1 MFCSMWFFLERKCKK
16 ENQNQRQAQ
25 KQVYTLL
32 QIEAAAITTTIAEA
46 EERLAAFVVAV
57 AVVGVVA
64 LVAVV
69 VAVVLDS
76 FISIVK
82 FAINCSSAA
91 QRQPSANYVHASN
104 RYRYRNRSVT
114 DTRGHSSGRCRQSYI
129 QIQIQAVLW
138 IQIQRIRNYK
148 FTVYKYSV
156 QHSE

>member
-1 MFCSMWFFLERKCKK
+1 M
-16 ENQNQRQAQ
+16 
-25 KQVYTLL
+25 

-46 EERLAAFVVAV
+46 EERPAAFVVAV
-57 AVVGVVA
+57 AVVGV
-64 LVAVV
+64 VAVV

-104 RYRYRNRSVT
+104 RYRYRSVT
-114 DTRGHSSGRCRQSYI
+114 DTRGQSSGRCRQNYI

-138 IQIQRIRNYK
+138 IQIQRIRYYK

>member
-1 MFCSMWFFLERKCKK
+1 MLQHVVFPVDKTQK
-16 ENQNQRQAQ
+16 ENQRQIQ
-25 KQVYTLL
+25 KQIYTLL

-46 EERLAAFVVAV
+46 EERPAAFVVAV
-57 AVVGVVA
+57 AVVDVVVGV
-64 LVAVV
+64 VAVV

-104 RYRYRNRSVT
+104 RYRYRSVT
-114 DTRGHSSGRCRQSYI
+114 DTRGQGSGRCRQNYI

-156 QHSE
+156 QHRE

>member
-1 MFCSMWFFLERKCKK
+1 MQKGKSKSKASTKTSLHIVANRSRSNYNNNCGSRRKACSICCGCRCCWRCCFSCCC
-16 ENQNQRQAQ
+16 
-25 KQVYTLL
+25 
-32 QIEAAAITTTIAEA
+32 
-46 EERLAAFVVAV
+46 
-57 AVVGVVA
+57 GC
-64 LVAVV
+64 
-69 VAVVLDS
+69 VVLDS

-114 DTRGHSSGRCRQSYI
+114 DTRGHSSGRCRQNYK

>member
-32 QIEAAAITTTIAEA
+32 QIEAATIAEA
-46 EERLAAFVVAV
+46 EERPAAFVVAV

-64 LVAVV
+64 FVAVV

-114 DTRGHSSGRCRQSYI
+114 DKRGHSSGRCRQNYK